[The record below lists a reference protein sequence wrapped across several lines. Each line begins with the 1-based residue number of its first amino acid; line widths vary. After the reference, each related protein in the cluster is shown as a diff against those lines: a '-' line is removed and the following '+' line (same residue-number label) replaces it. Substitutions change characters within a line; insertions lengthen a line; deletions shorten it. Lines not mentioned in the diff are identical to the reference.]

1 MTEQERQQQVYEA
14 AMNSIRRKEAVES
27 GFAGGLMGLALGMKD
42 INKLDSMGEW
52 ARTFCVLFA
61 MALPPY
67 FVWALLLR

>member
-1 MTEQERQQQVYEA
+1 MTEQERQQQVYDN
-14 AMNSIRRKEAVES
+14 AMASLRRSEAVES
-27 GFAGGLMGLALGMKD
+27 GFAGGLMSLALGMKD
-42 INKLDSMGEW
+42 INRLESLGDW

>member
-1 MTEQERQQQVYEA
+1 MTEQERQQQVYDN
-14 AMNSIRRKEAVES
+14 AMASLRRSEAVES
-27 GFAGGLMGLALGMKD
+27 GFAGGLMSLALGMKD
-42 INKLDSMGEW
+42 INRLEGMGDW

>member
-1 MTEQERQQQVYEA
+1 MTEQERQQQVYDN
-14 AMNSIRRKEAVES
+14 AMASLRRSEAVES

-42 INKLDSMGEW
+42 INKLESLGDW